1 MSGTVEA
8 EEGVATR
15 EKTFPGEAGVRGALK
30 GQIPVRGELALW
42 DEEEG

>member
-1 MSGTVEA
+1 MSGPGET
-8 EEGVATR
+8 EEGGAPR
-15 EKTFPGEAGVRGALK
+15 EKNFSGEAGVSEVLK